1 MIACHIIALLTLI
14 EENNMQAWYFTEMPY
29 PHLPPF
35 DEVSTIRVSLPSRH
49 FDPKI
54 GADLYN
60 RYLDEHMIA
69 DDLGLNMMVNEHHQ
83 TATCLDVCAPLSLA
97 ILARQTSKGRICIL
111 GNPIANRG
119 DPIRIAEEMAM
130 IDCISRGRLNAG
142 FVRGVPYEVFAA
154 NTNPTTTNERL
165 WEGVDLCVKAW
176 TSHDEPFNFESD
188 FTRRRTV
195 NIWPRPYQTPH
206 PPVWVTGSS
215 DVEAVRKAAM
225 RGFVFATFL
234 QPYTQVRKLFDA
246 YRESYRANGQPGGGG
261 LAFMPLLY
269 VADNE
274 RDAEDGARE
283 LTWYLKA
290 KVEPQYRN
298 PPGYVPVASNVAALR
313 AGANPRARTADSLRS
328 VSLEEQREL
337 GVVMYGTPDQVVAQ
351 IKRNH
356 ERVGGFDHLLM
367 MMQAG
372 FLDHRR
378 TVANMSLFAK
388 EVYPQ
393 IRDLNGFQPGAMAAE

>member
-1 MIACHIIALLTLI
+1 MR
-14 EENNMQAWYFTEMPY
+14 AWYFTEMPY
-29 PHLPPF
+29 PHLPPLDTF
-35 DEVSTIRVSLPSRH
+35 SSMRVTLPSEH

-69 DDLGLNMMVNEHHQ
+69 DEAGLDLMVNEHHQ
-83 TATCLDVCAPLSLA
+83 TATCIDVAAPLSLA
-97 ILARQTSKGRICIL
+97 ILARQTKNARLCIL

-130 IDCISRGRLNAG
+130 IDCISHGRLEAG
-142 FVRGVPYEVFAA
+142 FVRGVPYETFAA
-154 NTNPTTTNERL
+154 NTIPGETLDRL

-176 TSHDEPFNFESD
+176 TTTDGPFNFEGR
-188 FTRRRTV
+188 FTHKRAI
-195 NIWPRPYQTPH
+195 NLWPRPYQTPH

-215 DVEAVRKAAM
+215 DVGSVRKAASK
-225 RGFVFATFL
+225 GFVFATFL
-234 QPYTQVRKLFDA
+234 QPYEKVRELFDA
-246 YRESYRANGQPGGGG
+246 YRGAYVGNGQPGGGG
-261 LAFMPLLY
+261 LAFMPLMY

-274 RDAEDGARE
+274 ADAEAGARE
-283 LTWYLKA
+283 LTWYMKA
-290 KVEPQYRN
+290 KVEPQLRN
-298 PPGYVPVASNVAALR
+298 PPGYVPVAANISALR
-313 AGANPRARTADSLRS
+313 GTPAGSRTNDALRE
-328 VSLEEQREL
+328 VTLEQQREA

-351 IKRNH
+351 IKREY

-372 FLDHRR
+372 FLDHKR
-378 TVANMSLFAK
+378 TVSNINLFAK

-393 IRDLNGFQPGAMAAE
+393 IRNMLGTRALMGQQAAE